1 MSILKVNTL
10 ADTAGQELIVQNKGN
25 VIQTVVVKSN
35 TTSTINSTSFVEAD
49 SDYRVQITPVNS
61 ANRIFLTITTSGTM
75 NGANNTVFM
84 TQIVKLTSGSATTI
98 TSSAP
103 DGTRHI
109 ADYVARPNNGQDAN
123 DVYHMTMSGYDDPGS
138 ASQQTYGFR
147 YRRETGGDGS
157 IFFGQSEDANVSYS
171 SRTPVIL
178 IAQEV
183 VI

>member
-1 MSILKVNTL
+1 MSTLKVNTL
-10 ADTAGQELIVQNKGN
+10 TDTAGQELIVKDKGN
-25 VIQTVVVKSN
+25 VIQTVVVKSDTTSSLN
-35 TTSTINSTSFVEAD
+35 TTSFSEAST
-49 SDYRVQITPVNS
+49 DYRVQITPINS
-61 ANRIFLTITTSGTM
+61 ANRIFLTMYASGTM

-109 ADYVARPNNGQDAN
+109 ADYVARPSNGQDAN
-123 DVYHMTMSGYDDPGS
+123 DVYYMRMLGFDDPS
-138 ASQQTYGFR
+138 STSQQTYGFR
-147 YRRETGGDGS
+147 YRRESGGDGS

-178 IAQEV
+178 VAQEV

>member
-1 MSILKVNTL
+1 MSTLKVNTL

-25 VIQTVVVKSN
+25 VIQTVVVKTD

-49 SDYRVQITPVNS
+49 SDYRVSITPVNS
-61 ANRIFLTITTSGTM
+61 ANRIFFTIYNSGTM

-84 TQIVKLTSGSATTI
+84 TQIMKFTSGSAEVI
-98 TSSAP
+98 TSTAP
-103 DGTRHI
+103 DGSRHR
-109 ADYVARPNNGQDAN
+109 ADYVARPSNGQDAN
-123 DVYHMTMSGYDDPGS
+123 DTFYMRMLGFDDPGS
-138 ASQQTYGFR
+138 TAQQTYGFR
-147 YRRETGGDGS
+147 YRRESGGSGS

-183 VI
+183 VM